1 MTFPSS
7 PQNEQLFRENGIVY
21 RYNASLNAWFR
32 YQSTTANVITTDTAN
47 IVSNISSTS
56 TTTGALKVAGG
67 IGVQGNV
74 VAGAVYTDSYFYAN
88 GTAFTG
94 GSGSVGYTGSAGTI
108 GYTGSV
114 STVAGYTGSKGDIGY
129 TGSFGNVGYTGSLG
143 YTGSAGID
151 GYTGSVGLGYTGSVG
166 VGYTGSVGVGYTGS
180 EGAQGA
186 IGYTGS
192 AGGGGGGGNGYTG
205 SAGLPSS
212 LASGVVTDT
221 FTGNGVQTAF
231 TLSVSPLSED
241 QTIVNIDG
249 IVQQRSSYT
258 VVGFTLTL
266 DEAPL
271 SGEVVEVTTL
281 AYGTTQF
288 INRNFTANG
297 SVSTFTVTN
306 GVTADSIF
314 VTVNGVIQRPT
325 IDYTVSGVTLTM
337 LDTPAANDVV
347 TVREIP
353 AATVNRAVYSRT
365 SITATAGQT
374 NFAVAYTIGYLQVYL
389 NGVLLNDVDYTAT
402 TGATVVLTDAAAV
415 GDLVEFV
422 TFNTVP
428 VQQTS
433 TAIFNSTNLTSNLAI
448 TAGYSAVSVGP
459 ISVAN
464 GVTISIA
471 SGQKWVI
478 L

>member
-1 MTFPSS
+1 MAFPSS
-7 PQNEQLFRENGIVY
+7 PQNNQLVNINGILY
-21 RYNASLNAWFR
+21 RYNSSLNAWFKN
-32 YQSTTANVITTDTAN
+32 QTSTVAN
-47 IVSNISSTS
+47 IVSDTANVTSNTSSTS

-67 IGVQGNV
+67 VGIQGNV
-74 VAGAVYTDSYFYAN
+74 FAGAVYTNSYFYAN

-94 GSGSVGYTGSAGTI
+94 GA
-108 GYTGSV
+108 
-114 STVAGYTGSKGDIGY
+114 
-129 TGSFGNVGYTGSLG
+129 GSLG
-143 YTGSAGID
+143 YTGSAGTN
-151 GYTGSVGLGYTGSVG
+151 GYTGSASTVAGYTGSAG
-166 VGYTGSVGVGYTGS
+166 TNGYTGSIGYAGSLGYSGSFGYTGS
-180 EGAQGA
+180 TGYAGSAGTGYTGSSGTGYTGSQGL

-192 AGGGGGGGNGYTG
+192 AGTGEGGGGGGYTG
-205 SAGLPSS
+205 SAGLPGT

-221 FTGNGVQTAF
+221 FTGNGVQSAF
-231 TLSVSPLSED
+231 TLSVAPLSED

-249 IVQQRSSYT
+249 VTQQRSGYT
-258 VVGFTLTL
+258 VSGFTLTL

-374 NFAVAYTIGYLQVYL
+374 SFAVAYTIGYLQVFL

-402 TGATVVLTDAAAV
+402 NGATVVLVDAAAA

-433 TAIFNSTNLTSNLAI
+433 TATFNSTNLTANLAI
-448 TAGYSAVSVGP
+448 TAGFSAVSVGP

-471 SGQKWVI
+471 DGQKWVI

>member
-1 MTFPSS
+1 MALTKIPSS
-7 PQNEQLFRENGIVY
+7 GLSGNLTLGNVTITGSLLDSNGNPY
-21 RYNASLNAWFR
+21 SSGAGSTGYTGSAGADGYTGSAS
-32 YQSTTANVITTDTAN
+32 T
-47 IVSNISSTS
+47 
-56 TTTGALKVAGG
+56 VAGYTG
-67 IGVQGNV
+67 SAGSAGYTGSIGSAGYTGSAST
-74 VAGAVYTDSYFYAN
+74 VA
-88 GTAFTG
+88 
-94 GSGSVGYTGSAGTI
+94 GYTGSAGTD
-108 GYTGSV
+108 
-114 STVAGYTGSKGDIGY
+114 GYTGSKGDIGY
-129 TGSFGNVGYTGSLG
+129 TGSFGNIGYTGSLG
-143 YTGSAGID
+143 YTGSTGAD
-151 GYTGSVGLGYTGSVG
+151 GYTGSIG
-166 VGYTGSVGVGYTGS
+166 VGYTGSIGVGYTGS

-249 IVQQRSSYT
+249 VIQQRSSYT

-402 TGATVVLTDAAAV
+402 NGATVVLVDAATA

-433 TAIFNSTNLTSNLAI
+433 TATFNSTNLTANLAI
-448 TAGYSAVSVGP
+448 TAGFSAVSVGP
-459 ISVAN
+459 ISVAD

-471 SGQKWVI
+471 DGQKWVI